1 MQGNSFHLITSG
13 TNVIVLHFHE
23 LVQTGNWEFHRVN
36 VDDSPFP
43 KTHGF
48 ITSNV
53 YDNNSEAYGKA
64 REFERAQGTII

>member
-1 MQGNSFHLITSG
+1 MKGTTFYLITSG
-13 TNVIVLHFHE
+13 NNTVTHNLRKIRLDTDYQFVKF
-23 LVQTGNWEFHRVN
+23 N

-43 KTHGF
+43 KIRGL

-53 YDNNSEAYGKA
+53 YDNNSVAYGKV

>member
-1 MQGNSFHLITSG
+1 MKGTTFYLITSG
-13 TNVIVLHFHE
+13 NNTVTHNLRNIRLDTDYQFVKF
-23 LVQTGNWEFHRVN
+23 N

-43 KTHGF
+43 KIRGL

-53 YDNNSEAYGKA
+53 YDNNSEAYVKA